1 MSNLRDKFKATKVAE
16 IKKSIDDETAL
27 LGYSSGQDY
36 IKLES
41 GKTTK
46 LRIYPKFPNESK
58 YWQMRSYYWLPVVT
72 NDGEVKR
79 RPFSDARRHGGMPKD
94 IIDEYIKFVKANF
107 SDNEDKMSIFT
118 RQRDG
123 LAITN
128 SWVAYA
134 AKVEDDDEPLKPKIW
149 EFKKT
154 VRDHL
159 RSLACDEDGDS
170 IIEDDPFTDPNDG
183 LIVRVK
189 YNKQPDSHRSEKY
202 YEVSLGKTPKKRPLT
217 DEELEEF
224 DKMTPLSEMFNGYSI
239 DDFEDALKALQV
251 FDEEEGIEAFDLPEW
266 LDVVEEVRSL
276 FKSTS
281 SKKSKEDEDDDEK
294 PSKKSVSKTTTK
306 SAPKPSAKE
315 EPEDDDEDEDEED
328 EDNDSNDDSYDKY
341 DDMSRD
347 ELKRHIKSSGL
358 EISVKKSMSDD
369 DIREAIRKAEAVV
382 SDESDDDDEEDEDDS
397 ENESQ
402 EEATPTPAPSAG
414 RKFSAAAIKAKL
426 AAAKKK

>member
-16 IKKSIDDETAL
+16 IKKSIDTETAI
-27 LGYSSGQDY
+27 LGYNSGQEY
-36 IKLES
+36 LRLES

-46 LRIYPKFPNESK
+46 IRIYPKFPNETK

-72 NDGEVKR
+72 SDGEIKR
-79 RPFSDARRHGGMPKD
+79 RPFSDARRHGGMEKD
-94 IIDEYIKFVKANF
+94 IVDEYIKFVKANF
-107 SDNEDKMSIFT
+107 SDDEEKMEVFA

-123 LAITN
+123 LQIVN

-134 AKVEDDDEPLKPKIW
+134 SEVGEDDEPLHPKVW

-154 VRDHL
+154 VRDML
-159 RSLACDEDGDS
+159 RNLACDEDGDS

-189 YNKQPDSHRSEKY
+189 YNNKPDKKRGENF

-224 DKMTPLSEMFNGYSI
+224 DKMTPLSELFEGYSI
-239 DDFEDALKALQV
+239 DDFEDALKSLQT
-251 FDEEEGIEAFDLPEW
+251 FDEEEGIEAFDMPEW
-266 LDVVEEVRSL
+266 LDVVEEVRSQ

-281 SKKSKEDEDDDEK
+281 KKAKKDEDEDEEKPAKKASKKSEVKSK
-294 PSKKSVSKTTTK
+294 PE
-306 SAPKPSAKE
+306 PKP
-315 EPEDDDEDEDEED
+315 EPEDDDEDDED
-328 EDNDSNDDSYDKY
+328 EDEDAEDDDDNGNYDKY
-341 DDMSRD
+341 DDMSRE

-369 DIREAIRKAEAVV
+369 DIRQAIRQAEATPA
-382 SDESDDDDEEDEDDS
+382 DDVEGDDEEDED
-397 ENESQ
+397 
-402 EEATPTPAPSAG
+402 EEEQKPAPKAEPAPKAG
-414 RKFSAAAIKAKL
+414 RKFSADEIKAKL
-426 AAAKKK
+426 AAKKK

>member
-72 NDGEVKR
+72 NDGEVKK

-94 IIDEYIKFVKANF
+94 IVDEYIKFVKANF

-118 RQRDG
+118 RKKDA

-128 SWVAYA
+128 SWVVYA
-134 AKVEDDDEPLKPKIW
+134 AKVEEDDEPLKPKIW
-149 EFKKT
+149 EYKKT
-154 VRDHL
+154 VRDL
-159 RSLACDEDGDS
+159 MRSLACDEDGDS

-189 YNKQPDSHRSEKY
+189 YNKQPDSNRSEKF

-224 DKMTPLSEMFNGYSI
+224 DKMTPLSELFNGYSI

-294 PSKKSVSKTTTK
+294 PSKKSTSKTTTK
-306 SAPKPSAKE
+306 SAPKTSAKE
-315 EPEDDDEDEDEED
+315 ETEDDDEDEDEDD
-328 EDNDSNDDSYDKY
+328 EDNDSNDSYDKY

-369 DIREAIRKAEAVV
+369 DIREAIRKSEAVA
-382 SDESDDDDEEDEDDS
+382 SDESDNEDDEEDDAED
-397 ENESQ
+397 EV
-402 EEATPTPAPSAG
+402 EAKPEATPAPSAG

>member
-16 IKKSIDDETAL
+16 IKKSIDTETAI
-27 LGYSSGQDY
+27 LGYNSGQEY
-36 IKLES
+36 LRLES

-46 LRIYPKFPNESK
+46 IRIYPKFPNETK

-72 NDGEVKR
+72 SDGEIKR
-79 RPFSDARRHGGMPKD
+79 RPFSDARRHGGMEKD
-94 IIDEYIKFVKANF
+94 IVDEYIKFVKANF
-107 SDNEDKMSIFT
+107 SDDEEKMEVFA

-123 LAITN
+123 LQIVN

-134 AKVEDDDEPLKPKIW
+134 SEVGEDDEPLHPKVW

-154 VRDHL
+154 VRDML
-159 RSLACDEDGDS
+159 RNLACDEDGDS

-189 YNKQPDSHRSEKY
+189 YNNKPDKKRGENF

-224 DKMTPLSEMFNGYSI
+224 DKMTPLSELFEGYSI
-239 DDFEDALKALQV
+239 DDFEDALKSLQT
-251 FDEEEGIEAFDLPEW
+251 FDEEEGIEAFDMPEW
-266 LDVVEEVRSL
+266 LDVVEEVRSQ

-281 SKKSKEDEDDDEK
+281 KKAKKDEDDEK
-294 PSKKSVSKTTTK
+294 PAKKASKKPEVKSKPE
-306 SAPKPSAKE
+306 PKP
-315 EPEDDDEDEDEED
+315 EPEDDDEDDED
-328 EDNDSNDDSYDKY
+328 EDEDAEDDDDNGNYDKY
-341 DDMSRD
+341 DEMSRE

-369 DIREAIRKAEAVV
+369 DIRQAIRQAEATPT
-382 SDESDDDDEEDEDDS
+382 DDVEGDDEEDED
-397 ENESQ
+397 
-402 EEATPTPAPSAG
+402 EEEQKPAPKAEPAPKAG
-414 RKFSAAAIKAKL
+414 RKFSADEIKAKL
-426 AAAKKK
+426 AAKKK

>member
-27 LGYSSGQDY
+27 LGYGSGQEY
-36 IKLES
+36 IRLES
-41 GKTTK
+41 GKVTK

-79 RPFSDARRHGGMPKD
+79 RTFSDARRHGGMEKD
-94 IIDEYIKFVKANF
+94 IVDEYIKFVKANF
-107 SDNEDKMSIFT
+107 SDNEEKMSIFT
-118 RQRDG
+118 RQRDA

-134 AKVEDDDEPLKPKIW
+134 AKVEDDDEPLKPKLW

-154 VRDHL
+154 VRDL
-159 RSLACDEDGDS
+159 MRSLACDEDGDS

-189 YNKQPDSHRSEKY
+189 YNNQPDSRRSEKY

-224 DKMTPLSEMFNGYSI
+224 DKMTPLSELFNGYTI
-239 DDFEDALKALQV
+239 DDFEDALKAIQV

-281 SKKSKEDEDDDEK
+281 SKKSKEDEDDEK
-294 PSKKSVSKTTTK
+294 PSKKSTSKTTTK

-315 EPEDDDEDEDEED
+315 ETEDDDEDEDEED
-328 EDNDSNDDSYDKY
+328 EDNDSNDSYDKY

-369 DIREAIRKAEAVV
+369 DIREAIRKAETVV
-382 SDESDDDDEEDEDDS
+382 SDESDDDDEEDDAED
-397 ENESQ
+397 EV
-402 EEATPTPAPSAG
+402 EAKTEVTPAPSAG
-414 RKFSAAAIKAKL
+414 RKFSAADIKAKL
-426 AAAKKK
+426 AAKKK

>member
-27 LGYSSGQDY
+27 LGYGSGQDY
-36 IKLES
+36 LRLES

-46 LRIYPKFPNESK
+46 LRIYPKFPNEIK

-107 SDNEDKMSIFT
+107 SDDEDKMSIFT
-118 RQRDG
+118 RKKDA

-128 SWVAYA
+128 SWVVYA

-149 EFKKT
+149 EYKKT
-154 VRDHL
+154 VRDL
-159 RSLACDEDGDS
+159 MRSLACDEDGDS

-189 YNKQPDSHRSEKY
+189 YNKQPDRNRSEQY

-224 DKMTPLSEMFNGYSI
+224 DKMTPLSELFSGYSI
-239 DDFEDALKALQV
+239 DDFEDALKSLQV

-266 LDVVEEVRSL
+266 LDVVEEVRSQ

-281 SKKSKEDEDDDEK
+281 KKSKKDEDEDDEK
-294 PSKKSVSKTTTK
+294 PVKKSIKKTEVKSK
-306 SAPKPSAKE
+306 PDP
-315 EPEDDDEDEDEED
+315 EPEVDEDDEDD
-328 EDNDSNDDSYDKY
+328 EDSEGDDDSYDKY
-341 DDMSRD
+341 DDMSRE
-347 ELKRHIKSSGL
+347 ELKRHIKSNGL

-369 DIREAIRKAEAVV
+369 DIREAIRKAESVE
-382 SDESDDDDEEDEDDS
+382 SSDDNEDEDEAED
-397 ENESQ
+397 EV
-402 EEATPTPAPSAG
+402 EATKPEPTPAPTSG
-414 RKFSAAAIKAKL
+414 RKFSAAEIKARL
-426 AAAKKK
+426 AEKKK